1 MGGGSIATFFF
12 IWRVPQRV
20 RKTLVW
26 AQVGVGTGVEVD
38 IFVEVPLYRHF
49 VLEIKGKRSKT
60 PILPYLTLLMAFPAL
75 AYYET
80 SIGNPVRNLL
90 KQFLKSENEVI
101 WRYDV
106 IMTSKIGIFDT
117 F

>member
-1 MGGGSIATFFF
+1 
-12 IWRVPQRV
+12 
-20 RKTLVW
+20 
-26 AQVGVGTGVEVD
+26 
-38 IFVEVPLYRHF
+38 
-49 VLEIKGKRSKT
+49 
-60 PILPYLTLLMAFPAL
+60 MAFPAL

-117 F
+117 FKKKLYISAIMTPIMAFLALAYYLTSIGNSTRNLLKPFSKS

>member
-49 VLEIKGKRSKT
+49 VLE
-60 PILPYLTLLMAFPAL
+60 
-75 AYYET
+75 

-106 IMTSKIGIFDT
+106 IMTSKIAIFYT
-117 F
+117 FWKKSPFELF